1 MNRISIICLGVRD
14 MAASALLYREGLGF
28 STEEKEASPKVIFFN
43 TTGTKFELYPLALLA
58 EDINE
63 KNPPPIASGF
73 AGITLA
79 YNVKSEQEV
88 HDIMALAKKAGA
100 VIAKEPQKVFWVD
113 TAAILWI
120 LTAIIGKWPIIHI
133 GLLMNRGYAH
143 LINLIK

>member
-14 MAASALLYREGLGF
+14 MAASVRFYREGLGF

-43 TTGTKFELYPLALLA
+43 TTGTKFELYPLSLLA

-63 KNPPPIASGF
+63 KNPPPVAGGF

-88 HDIMALAKKAGA
+88 HHIMALAQKAGA
-100 VIAKEPQKVFWVD
+100 VIAKKPQKVFWGGYSGYFMDPDGYYWEVAYNPYWSFD
-113 TAAILWI
+113 EQDMLIL
-120 LTAIIGKWPIIHI
+120 
-133 GLLMNRGYAH
+133 
-143 LINLIK
+143 